1 MANLYVKEFESDWI
15 DMEIYIDMIEEMEC
29 CQSAIL
35 NGLSNRG
42 YGYPRNNFQEYTCG
56 MIADVIDN
64 LENCLDDV
72 LEMMSGEFYGT
83 VTETVTQYF
92 KPTYKDKWNTRD
104 IHEWKKLAE
113 HYNDYGLGDNEYLM
127 VIEMITGKKY
137 DFHRITGCCQGE
149 VMYVVYPENV
159 SDELINAWE
168 GYYWGLGMEVHAYE
182 VDERLLLDEFDDI
195 EDVMEV
201 NNHLIEDMGWTFIPN
216 GYSAKDVINW
226 FGLGKSDYWKIRI
239 ELRNEEP
246 TEMYHLDLVK
256 TA

>member
-1 MANLYVKEFESDWI
+1 MTNLYIKEVRYDYI
-15 DMEIYIDMIEEMEC
+15 DMECYVDMISEMEY

-42 YGYPRNNFQEYTCG
+42 YGYPRNHFQEYTCG

-113 HYNDYGLGDNEYLM
+113 YYNSYGLGDNEYLT

-137 DFHRITGCCQGE
+137 DFQSIRGCCQGDF
-149 VMYVVYPENV
+149 MYVVCPTDV
-159 SDELINAWE
+159 SDDMLSIWE
-168 GYYWGLGMEVHAYE
+168 GYYFGIGMEVHTYE
-182 VDERLLLDEFDDI
+182 VDERLLIDEFDDI
-195 EDVMEV
+195 EELMEV
-201 NNHLIEDMGWTFIPN
+201 NNYLIEDMGWTFIPN
-216 GYSAKDVINW
+216 GYCAKDVIDYL
-226 FGLGKSDYWKIRI
+226 GLGKSDYGKIRI
-239 ELRNEEP
+239 ELIDEEP
-246 TEMYHLDLVK
+246 VEMYHLDLVK